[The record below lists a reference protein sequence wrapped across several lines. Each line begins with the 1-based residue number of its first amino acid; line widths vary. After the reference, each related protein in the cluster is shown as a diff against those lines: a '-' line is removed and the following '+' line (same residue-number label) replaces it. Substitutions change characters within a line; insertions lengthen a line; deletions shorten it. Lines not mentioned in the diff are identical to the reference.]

1 MLIFTCP
8 FMIIFQ
14 FLKLDNLSRFQL
26 VTKARKYG
34 VPTPRMIS
42 TLQELCNDKRN
53 MVFIVSGK
61 ERASLL
67 ETLNDISNL
76 GLVAEHGMF
85 ISWPGNFSGGK
96 RVWETLVS
104 DQDSSWRHITIS
116 IMEVYKSRTHG
127 SYIEETEMKV
137 LWQYRDADPEF
148 GYLQAKELE
157 DHLSNVLRN
166 YSVDILH
173 GGIEEGGYVE
183 VRPKGVNKGV
193 AAIHILKHIR
203 TFSTLQKIDFGL
215 ILGDDHCDE
224 PMLSVM
230 RQVGRRKIDARR
242 AHKGDSPLPPMPASV
257 TQVDASL
264 CDEYTS
270 SNLEMFT
277 CTVGKKPSAAAN
289 YLHDVDEVED
299 FLESLVKMSARDRKF
314 YSSIDLRGLTLTS
327 ISPKAEKKAM
337 TPMIN
342 KRATIP
348 AVSVVLRSSS
358 MGNFHHHFSNTVKS
372 SEHKVG
378 FLGGV
383 LEDDGVTEEEDDE
396 DGVFF

>member
-1 MLIFTCP
+1 
-8 FMIIFQ
+8 MI
-14 FLKLDNLSRFQL
+14 N
-26 VTKARKYG
+26 
-34 VPTPRMIS
+34 
-42 TLQELCNDKRN
+42 TLQELSNDKRN

-76 GLVAEHGMF
+76 GLIAEHGMF
-85 ISWPGNFSGGK
+85 ISWPGNYSGGK
-96 RVWETLVS
+96 RVWETLVR
-104 DQDSSWRHITIS
+104 DQDSSWRQITIT

-203 TFSTLQKIDFGL
+203 TFSTWQKIDFGL

-230 RQVGRRKIDARR
+230 RQIGRRKIDARR

-257 TQVDASL
+257 TQVDVSQ
-264 CDEYTS
+264 CDEFTS

-289 YLHDVDEVED
+289 YLHDVEEVED
-299 FLESLVKMSARDRKF
+299 FLESLVKLTARDSKF
-314 YSSIDLRGLTLTS
+314 YSSIDLRGLALTAT
-327 ISPKAEKKAM
+327 SPTSTMKVK
-337 TPMIN
+337 TPVLD
-342 KRATIP
+342 RRVTIP
-348 AVSVVLRSSS
+348 ALSAVLRSSS
-358 MGNFHHHFSNTVKS
+358 MGNIHHHFSNTVKS
-372 SEHKVG
+372 SEQKVG

-383 LEDDGVTEEEDDE
+383 MEDDSVVEEGEEE

>member
-1 MLIFTCP
+1 
-8 FMIIFQ
+8 
-14 FLKLDNLSRFQL
+14 
-26 VTKARKYG
+26 
-34 VPTPRMIS
+34 
-42 TLQELCNDKRN
+42 

-85 ISWPGNFSGGK
+85 ISWPGNTSGGK

-104 DQDSSWRHITIS
+104 DQDSSWRHITIT

-173 GGIEEGGYVE
+173 GGVEEGGYVE

-203 TFSTLQKIDFGL
+203 SFSTWQKIDFGL

-230 RQVGRRKIDARR
+230 RQIGRRKIDARR

-257 TQVDASL
+257 TQVDVSV
-264 CDEYTS
+264 CDEFTS

-299 FLESLVKMSARDRKF
+299 LLDSLVKMSGRDKKF
-314 YSSIDLRGLTLTS
+314 HSSIDLRGLTLTS
-327 ISPKAEKKAM
+327 MSPKAETKTKPPIQSKI
-337 TPMIN
+337 TTFPSVN
-342 KRATIP
+342 
-348 AVSVVLRSSS
+348 VVLRSSS
-358 MGNFHHHFSNTVKS
+358 MGNMHHHFSNTTKI
-372 SEHKVG
+372 SEQKVG
-378 FLGGV
+378 FLSGV
-383 LEDDGVTEEEDDE
+383 IEDDSVTEEEEEE

>member
-1 MLIFTCP
+1 
-8 FMIIFQ
+8 
-14 FLKLDNLSRFQL
+14 

-34 VPTPRMIS
+34 VPTPRMLA
-42 TLQELCNDKRN
+42 TLQELCHDKRN

-67 ETLNDISNL
+67 DTLNDISNL

-85 ISWPGNFSGGK
+85 ISWPGNTSGGK

-104 DQDSSWRHITIS
+104 DQDSSWRQITIS

-203 TFSTLQKIDFGL
+203 TFSTWQKIDFGL

-230 RQVGRRKIDARR
+230 RQIGRRKIDARR
-242 AHKGDSPLPPMPASV
+242 AHQGDSPLPSMPASV
-257 TQVDASL
+257 TQVDVSL
-264 CDEYTS
+264 CDEFTS

-289 YLHDVDEVED
+289 YLHDVDEVEE
-299 FLESLVKMSARDRKF
+299 FLDSLVKMSGRDKKF
-314 YSSIDLRGLTLTS
+314 FSSIDLRGLSLAPT
-327 ISPKAEKKAM
+327 SPKLEMKAKV
-337 TPMIN
+337 TIDN
-342 KRATIP
+342 KRATFP
-348 AVSVVLRSSS
+348 GVNVVLRSSS
-358 MGNFHHHFSNTVKS
+358 MGNIHHHFSNTVKS
-372 SEHKVG
+372 SEQKVG

-383 LEDDGVTEEEDDE
+383 MEDDGVVEEEEEE